1 MPLFL
6 QRTPFYRI
14 LVAFIIGILLF
25 SYLGLSVLII
35 PLFLVGVL
43 CIASHYYVEQKNLH
57 FNFRWLFGSGILLI
71 LISLGLYLSKQHEEK
86 NRFENLGKQGLFQVE
101 VTASPVNKPKTYLVK
116 IKTTGFAADSIHF
129 KPTQGNAIL
138 YIAKTS
144 SSKSLRIGDQLLICG
159 KLDAP
164 KQYHNPEEFNY
175 AKYLAR
181 KGIGATSYVD
191 SIHWRLVKQSTEFSI
206 FQYASDLR
214 NKLLKVYKAH
224 HIEGDEFAVLAALT
238 LGYQDEIKDDLY
250 ASYSNSGAIH
260 ILSVSGLHVGIIYL
274 VFMFLLSFL
283 NKNTQTR
290 ILKSIVI
297 IFLLWGYALLTG
309 LSPSVM
315 RATIMFSLVAL
326 ATVVD
331 AKSQIFNT
339 LFLSAFL
346 LLLYNPNYI
355 FDVSFL
361 LSYTAVLS
369 IVYFH
374 PRIKNLVHFNNK
386 PLAWSWEL
394 FSVSIAAQIGTLP
407 FCLYFFHKFSN
418 YFLLTNF
425 IAIPIS
431 TGIIY
436 LALLLFIVSPFTI
449 LSQWISFALDWLLKA
464 QNNSIIFIDK
474 LPFSTFHT
482 WINEFEAFLLFGI
495 IILAS
500 AFVAKKRYVFI
511 VGTLLCIITLQG
523 SFLYRNW
530 QSEKIEEVIVYANPK
545 FTAIDFINKNSHYY
559 FTTDSLKFKQTVE
572 AFWLKNNLSEAI
584 PIEQASNYKEG
595 LFSFNG
601 RSFCILSDSTFAHK
615 TNMKQLHIDY
625 LIVGGKPPLKL
636 TDIENIFHTK
646 NIIIDDTHSAWS
658 TKKWI
663 DACKKRGINCYALKE
678 KGCLTLKL

>member
-6 QRTPFYRI
+6 LRTPFYRI
-14 LVAFIIGILLF
+14 LLALIIGILLF
-25 SYLGLSVLII
+25 SYLKLSLFII
-35 PLFLVGVL
+35 PLFLGGIL
-43 CIASHYYVEQKNLH
+43 CIVAHYYFQRRNLH
-57 FNFRWLFGSGILLI
+57 YNFRWLFGSGILLI
-71 LISLGLYLSKQHEEK
+71 FIGLGIYISKYQEEQ
-86 NRFENLGKQGLFQVE
+86 NRFQNLGRHGVFQVE

-116 IKTTGFAADSIHF
+116 VKTTAFAADSIHF
-129 KPTQGNAIL
+129 SPTQGNAIL
-138 YIAKTS
+138 YIAKTAPS
-144 SSKSLRIGDQLLICG
+144 QSLRIGDQLIIGG
-159 KLDAP
+159 KLEAP

-175 AKYLAR
+175 ANYLAQ

-191 SIHWRLVKQSTEFSI
+191 STHWKLVKHSTEFSI

-214 NKLLKVYKAH
+214 NKLLSIYKTH

-238 LGYQDEIKDDLY
+238 LGYQDEIQDDLY
-250 ASYSNSGAIH
+250 TSYSNSGAIH
-260 ILSVSGLHVGIIYL
+260 ILSVSGLHVGIIYV

-283 NKNTQTR
+283 NKTTQTR

-297 IFLLWGYALLTG
+297 ILLLWGYALLTG

-331 AKSQIFNT
+331 AKSQIYNT

-369 IVYFH
+369 IVFFH
-374 PRIKNLVHFNNK
+374 PLLKNLVHFNNK

-407 FCLYFFHKFSN
+407 FCMYFFHQFSN

-436 LALLLFIVSPFTI
+436 LALLLYIVSPFTI
-449 LSQWISFALDWLLKA
+449 LSQWIGIALNWLLKA
-464 QNNSIIFIDK
+464 QNSSIIFIDK
-474 LPFSTFHT
+474 LPFSTFHA

-500 AFVAKKRYVFI
+500 AFIIKKRFVYL
-511 VGTLLCIITLQG
+511 VGTLLCILTLQG
-523 SFLYRNW
+523 SFLVRNW

-545 FTAIDFINKNSHYY
+545 FTAIDFINKSSHYY
-559 FTTDSLKFKQTVE
+559 YTTDSLKFIKTAE

-584 PIEQASNYKEG
+584 SIEQARNYNKG
-595 LFSFNG
+595 FFSFNG
-601 RSFCILSDSTFAHK
+601 KTFCILTDSTYRHK
-615 TNMKQLHIDY
+615 RVTKRLEIDY
-625 LIVGGKPPLKL
+625 LIVGGKCAIKS
-636 TDIENIFHTK
+636 TDIDNLFHTK
-646 NIIIDDTHSAWS
+646 NIIIDATHTEWS
-658 TKKWI
+658 TKKWV
-663 DACKKRGINCYALKE
+663 DACTKRGINCYTLKE